1 MKEKHFWN
9 TEEKQISNNCQY
21 FALHKLLCYLSGIYE
36 TLHKYYYFFFFW
48 IPKIYLMQFSRLHN
62 RNPLRITLKGGK
74 SGELKWI
81 WYIIHHTYIC
91 GTEQYY
97 TADIWPNSHRGGVG
111 CFSHTVQ
118 NDRNALPK
126 RKSFVWTFVRVC
138 AYVCICKW
146 VCVCVCVCVNVY
158 NVHACNL
165 NFITIRNQ
173 TTTTTTTTTVR
184 QPPPPIGTTQSTIY
198 TYVTWVRIFRTYT
211 YY

>member
-1 MKEKHFWN
+1 
-9 TEEKQISNNCQY
+9 
-21 FALHKLLCYLSGIYE
+21 
-36 TLHKYYYFFFFW
+36 
-48 IPKIYLMQFSRLHN
+48 MQFSRLHN

-158 NVHACNL
+158 IGNVDAEQLYIAVIYLHPYTKLFSGSPIVGRPQGCTFPRELYKCNGS
-165 NFITIRNQ
+165 NFCVDSATHTFYCPSAI
-173 TTTTTTTTTVR
+173 
-184 QPPPPIGTTQSTIY
+184 
-198 TYVTWVRIFRTYT
+198 
-211 YY
+211 